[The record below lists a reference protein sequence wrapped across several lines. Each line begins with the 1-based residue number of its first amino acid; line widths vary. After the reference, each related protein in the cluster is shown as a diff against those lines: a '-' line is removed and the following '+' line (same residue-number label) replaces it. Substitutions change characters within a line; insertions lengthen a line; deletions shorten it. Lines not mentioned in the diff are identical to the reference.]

1 MLRNLKLH
9 RHTFDAQLPLLAL
22 RLRTDE
28 LHSVTAAYSG
38 VGILFAILEGK
49 WEHLPYGERSSELDV
64 FDEAKSDFEKAM
76 RTIAKTLLTDEE
88 RKAAELE

>member
-1 MLRNLKLH
+1 
-9 RHTFDAQLPLLAL
+9 L
-22 RLRTDE
+22 RLHIDE
-28 LHSVTAAYSG
+28 LHAVTAAYSG

-49 WEHLPYGERSSELDV
+49 WEHLPYAQMSSEPDVAALDK
-64 FDEAKSDFEKAM
+64 AKSDFEKTM